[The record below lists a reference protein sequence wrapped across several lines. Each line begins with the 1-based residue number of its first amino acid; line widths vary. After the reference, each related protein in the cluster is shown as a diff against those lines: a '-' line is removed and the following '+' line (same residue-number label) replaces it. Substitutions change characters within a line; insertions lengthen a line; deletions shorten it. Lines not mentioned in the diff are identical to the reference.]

1 MQIYKMILFCA
12 ILVWTQNALT
22 QNKPQSKPQWSDT
35 TFYQSDKIDFIQIP
49 STITDSV
56 TFAIA
61 VYKPERPSPVLLLAH
76 GWHGK
81 VKRPLPDAE
90 NPYPGF
96 LTIQVDMRGRQ
107 YSTGQQD
114 CNGYELYDYHDAWQ
128 YAKTHYRDYISDP
141 QNIYFLGGSGGG
153 GNGYALVG
161 KFPDLFVS
169 AVIQCGISDYAHWFE
184 HDTLGEFRDEMI
196 PWIGTTPGENP
207 QAYASRSG
215 ITTVQNV
222 LTPLFIVHGETDI
235 RVPVWH
241 ARTYVNKA
249 EALDKKFDYL
259 ELKNVGTRAHWGNIT
274 ASQQA
279 KKDSLVQRGLS
290 LYQDT
295 PVLPPSGELIV
306 AGYVVTKHFSVF
318 MDSIDQVGKIRYDL
332 EHKDI
337 KFLQG
342 SGRIVWF
349 R

>member
-1 MQIYKMILFCA
+1 MQIFKMILIFGT
-12 ILVWTQNALT
+12 LVFMQNAIA
-22 QNKPQSKPQWSDT
+22 QNHQQNNPQWSDT
-35 TFYQSDKIDFIQIP
+35 TFYQSEKTDFVRIP
-49 STITDSV
+49 SSITDSV
-56 TFAIA
+56 KFAIA
-61 VYKPERPSPVLLLAH
+61 VYKPEKPSPVLLLAH

-81 VKRPLPDAE
+81 VKRPLPGAE

-96 LTIQVDMRGRQ
+96 LSIQVDMRGRQ
-107 YSTGQQD
+107 YSTGEQD
-114 CNGYELYDYHDAWQ
+114 CNGLELYDYYDAWL
-128 YAKTHYRDYISDP
+128 YAKDHYSEYLSEPD
-141 QNIYFLGGSGGG
+141 QVYFLGGSGGG

-196 PWIGTTPGENP
+196 PWIGTTPEKDP
-207 QAYASRSG
+207 EAFASRSG
-215 ITTVQNV
+215 IITAANV
-222 LTPLFIVHGETDI
+222 LTPLFIVHGETDS

-249 EALDKKFDYL
+249 RSLDKEIEYL
-259 ELKNVGTRAHWGNIT
+259 ELQNVGTRSHWGNIT
-274 ASQQA
+274 ETQQA
-279 KKDSLVQRGLS
+279 RKDSLVQRGLS
-290 LYQDT
+290 FYQD
-295 PVLPPSGELIV
+295 PPMLPKSGELIV

-318 MDSIDQVGKIRYDL
+318 LDSIDQVGKIRYNL

-337 KFLQG
+337 TFLKQ